1 MRVVLVVVIACLTYR
16 KLRIRFLGP
25 NCGAFYVVVFG
36 IDWRLL
42 GRGAKLKDLFS
53 NETNDSYSPQET
65 PMKGVTLKILHGAD
79 RGKVYDDLQ
88 PPMTVGRE
96 EGNDIQLNDERVS
109 RCHFKV
115 QRDKDRLVLTD
126 LDSTNG
132 TKVNG
137 VECQLK
143 ILRHG
148 DLISVGRSLMLF
160 GSESQIAERL
170 AAIGVDSSAMAR
182 ELNPSGSSIALELGN
197 REPNSPLPADVMQL
211 LEFPEIPDDLSP
223 GQRAQVCEIL
233 DYLQSRLKRL
243 IDSAKTDDN
252 NQEVLLKFAGWQGLL
267 DTQAKLATMS
277 RKVSDPE
284 WPTS

>member
-1 MRVVLVVVIACLTYR
+1 MT
-16 KLRIRFLGP
+16 
-25 NCGAFYVVVFG
+25 
-36 IDWRLL
+36 
-42 GRGAKLKDLFS
+42 
-53 NETNDSYSPQET
+53 
-65 PMKGVTLKILHGAD
+65 GVTLKILHGAD

-88 PPMTVGRE
+88 PPLTVGRE

-148 DLISVGRSLMLF
+148 DLISVGRSMMLM

-170 AAIGVDSSAMAR
+170 AAIGLDSSAMAR
-182 ELNPSGSSIALELGN
+182 DSNLSGGSIAVDLN
-197 REPNSPLPADVMQL
+197 NSEPMAPLPAEIMPVMEL
-211 LEFPEIPDDLSP
+211 PEVPDDLSA
-223 GQRAQVCEIL
+223 GQRAQLCEIL
-233 DYLQSRLKRL
+233 EFLQNRMKKL
-243 IDSAKTDDN
+243 IESAKTDEES
-252 NQEVLLKFAGWQGLL
+252 QEVAMRFSDWQQLL
-267 DTQAKLATMS
+267 DTQARLATMS

-284 WPTS
+284 WPTR